1 MTRNR
6 NGRKK
11 GGKRTNDNRLTNG
24 GRLTPDELAV
34 LLKVCERYRTSLPI
48 YLKSAQSELSV
59 VDALIRK
66 LS

>member
-6 NGRKK
+6 NGRRKK
-11 GGKRTNDNRLTNG
+11 KRTNDHRLTNG

-34 LLKVCERYRTSLPI
+34 LLKACERYRTSLPI
-48 YLKSAQSELSV
+48 YLQSAQPELSV

>member
-11 GGKRTNDNRLTNG
+11 GGKRTNDHRLTNG

-34 LLKVCERYRTSLPI
+34 LLKACERYRTSLPI
-48 YLKSAQSELSV
+48 YLQSAQPELSV